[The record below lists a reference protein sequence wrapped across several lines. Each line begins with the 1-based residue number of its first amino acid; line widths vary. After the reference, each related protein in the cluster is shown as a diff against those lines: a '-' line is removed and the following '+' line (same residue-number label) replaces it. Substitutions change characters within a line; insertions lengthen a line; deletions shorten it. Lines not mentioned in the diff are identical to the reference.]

1 MSWLKALTSEADK
14 ENSDA
19 LIGVTDAPPAPA
31 LFDGSLSAAGGGVP
45 RGLIEARAAF
55 QTSVNA
61 ATGFMMSKQDQI
73 AIEDAATENF
83 QKAAEFAPDP
93 TTTGAAAN
101 LLHEV
106 NRIVPRTAAGGALAG
121 PAGAFVAAGAP
132 SGIVAAQD
140 LKAQGVDDDT
150 ANTAGIIQGAVMG
163 VGAVLPAANILKG
176 VVADTGA
183 VVGANVALGV
193 ANRAATHEILDGAG
207 YGVQAEQYKAF
218 DAESMIIDGTLGA
231 AFKGVDLAV
240 GNRPTTAQV
249 DAALTTKSERAR
261 TESGPGIP
269 ATSKAADLH
278 IKESD
283 NALEAV
289 LAGQPVRVSEAI
301 VDAEFVRHAGTVP
314 ANVIDLPEPVLEGAT
329 MGARDSVVGMIV
341 GLESGGKA
349 NAKNP
354 LSSATGAGQFTNS
367 TWLSM
372 VNKHRPD
379 LAQGKTKQ
387 QILDLRNDGA
397 LSREMVG
404 NLIDDN
410 AAQLRGYGIKNPSA
424 MDLYLAHHFGAGRV
438 PKMRSNPGELMDNV
452 ITAAEMKA
460 NPTYRGKTV
469 AQIVAKF
476 ERRAQKQG
484 ADVQATFEPV
494 AARDVAVTE
503 INALPNLPEPTRQG
517 LADAYTKA
525 AEVKPKFDSIVEQI
539 ADDIATGHNP
549 LIPNTLKG
557 IDRATE
563 KVMAD
568 YGGDASRLRDL
579 VRATIVVDDISQ
591 VQGAID
597 AAMKRLGATSKQRNT
612 LNIDAMPTS
621 PDGYRD
627 ALLNFTIDGHTVELQ
642 VNHPAMLKAKKD
654 AHDMYEARRSMDAK
668 VESENRSY
676 TQKELAERDR
686 LNSEM
691 KKRYD
696 SAWSEATKA
705 RNVDSSITS
714 PWSNDDSL
722 NLRGSSLSQ
731 AKHSPVSLLSD
742 AGTPSKSTNSVPAGN
757 LSGNA
762 IDSTSGRSIT
772 DSQSGGKVNA
782 ELSQSLAEAEQAIAE
797 LPTLAVLD
805 GFDAD
810 GNPVSRSAADVLAD
824 ARAEHLRDTQEAEF
838 APAAIACFRM
848 KGA

>member
-45 RGLIEARAAF
+45 RGLIEARGAF
-55 QTSVNA
+55 QTTVNA

-93 TTTGAAAN
+93 ATTGAAAN

-140 LKAQGVDDDT
+140 LKAQGVDDST
-150 ANTAGIIQGAVMG
+150 ANTAGVIQGAVMG
-163 VGAVLPAANILKG
+163 VGAVLPAANLLKG
-176 VVADTGA
+176 VVADTTA
-183 VVGANVALGV
+183 VVGANVALGEVQRV
-193 ANRAATHEILDGAG
+193 ATYEVLDGAG
-207 YGVQAEQYKAF
+207 YKVQAEQYKEF
-218 DAESMIIDGTLGA
+218 DLQNATINGTLGA
-231 AFKGVDLAV
+231 AFKGVDMAV

-278 IKESD
+278 IKQSD

-329 MGARDSVVGMIV
+329 MGARDSVVSMIV

-387 QILDLRNDGA
+387 QILDLRKDGE

-424 MDLYLAHHFGAGRV
+424 MDLYLAHHFGASRV
-438 PKMRSNPGELMDNV
+438 PKMRSNPGELMDN
-452 ITAAEMKA
+452 IINASEMKA

-484 ADVQATFEPV
+484 ADVQATFEPI

-517 LADAYTKA
+517 LTDAYTKA

-539 ADDIATGHNP
+539 ADDIATGRNP
-549 LIPNTLKG
+549 LIPSALKG

-563 KVMAD
+563 KVMVD

-579 VRATIVVDDISQ
+579 VRATIVVDDLSQ
-591 VQGAID
+591 VQAAID
-597 AAMKRLGATSKQRNT
+597 ASVKRLGATSKQRNT
-612 LNIDAMPTS
+612 LSLSAKSTS

-627 ALLNFTIDGHTVELQ
+627 VLMNFDVDGHTVELQ
-642 VNHPAMLKAKKD
+642 VNLPGMLDAKKKAHKLYKQQREID
-654 AHDMYEARRSMDAK
+654 ARA
-668 VESENRSY
+668 
-676 TQKELAERDR
+676 TKEDRDFTPAEMAERKR
-686 LNSEM
+686 LTSEM
-691 KKRYD
+691 RSIYD
-696 SAWSEATKA
+696 SAWSEATSA
-705 RNVDSSITS
+705 RNADSSMIS
-714 PWSNDDSL
+714 PRSNDDIG

-731 AKHSPVSLLSD
+731 ARQAPSGVND

-757 LSGNA
+757 DSGNA
-762 IDSTSGRSIT
+762 IVSTSARIVP
-772 DSQSGGKVNA
+772 DSQSPGKVNA
-782 ELSQSLAEAEQAIAE
+782 ELSQSIAEAEQAVAE
-797 LPTLAVLD
+797 LPNLTVLD

-848 KGA
+848 KGE